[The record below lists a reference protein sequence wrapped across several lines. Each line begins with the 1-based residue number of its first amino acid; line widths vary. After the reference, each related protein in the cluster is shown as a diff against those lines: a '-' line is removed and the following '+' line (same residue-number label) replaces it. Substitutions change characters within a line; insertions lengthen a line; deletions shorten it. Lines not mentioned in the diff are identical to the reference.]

1 VNLEDFEM
9 REREREREREKFSGR
24 KRDVLRN
31 ETVEELLKS
40 TLEFGGFSFLNK
52 WKFYTQYQ

>member
-9 REREREREREKFSGR
+9 RERERERERKKFSGR

-31 ETVEELLKS
+31 EAVEEILKS
-40 TLEFGGFSFLNK
+40 TLED
-52 WKFYTQYQ
+52 FYF